1 MGIPAIVTAGDRGAA
16 RSVHGESKVFLR
28 LAGRPL
34 VVHTLLALQAV
45 PEVSEIWVVGDAER
59 LAAALAEPEVRARLR
74 KPIHVLEQFRNLYEN
89 AWETYRRLL
98 PGAGPAGRDPQEA
111 DLDRKVLYLSADLPF
126 ATPQEI
132 SQFIERAQAL
142 DCDYALGLVGEDALA
157 EFLPPPGGG
166 PGIRVAT
173 FDLREGRLRQSNLH
187 LVAPARLRNRHYIQE
202 MYEHRHQ
209 RELRQMLGV
218 AWRLLRFEK
227 GGLAVL
233 WYFLLMHL
241 AMQADVHGWRGLADR
256 IRRLIPIARI
266 ERGVGDL
273 LGTRFRFVVT
283 DVGGCAMDIDLD
295 EQLDAAEVRFEEW
308 REQQA
313 RRAERLVGP
322 LPLAPGGA
330 PEAP

>member
-34 VVHTLLALQAV
+34 VVHTVLALQAV
-45 PEVSEIWVVGDAER
+45 PEVSEVWVVGDAER
-59 LAAALAEPEVRARLR
+59 LAAALGEPEVRARLR
-74 KPIHVLEQFRNLYEN
+74 KPLHVQEQFGNLYEN

-98 PGAGPAGRDPQEA
+98 PGAGPEGRDPEQA
-111 DLDRKVLYLSADLPF
+111 DLDRKILYLSADLPF
-126 ATPQEI
+126 ATPEEL
-132 SQFIERAQAL
+132 SQFIQRARAL
-142 DCDYALGLVGEDALA
+142 DCDYALGLVGEEAIAD
-157 EFLPPPGGG
+157 FLPPPGGG

-173 FDLREGRLRQSNLH
+173 FDLREGRVRQSNLH

-202 MYEHRHQ
+202 MYDHRHQ
-209 RELRQMLGV
+209 RELGQMLAL
-218 AWRLLRFEK
+218 AWRLLRYEK
-227 GGLAVL
+227 GGLSVL

-241 AMQADVHGWRGLADR
+241 AMQADEHGWRGLADR

-283 DVGGCAMDIDLD
+283 DVGGCAIDIDLD
-295 EQLDAAEVRFEEW
+295 EQLDAAEARFEEW
-308 REQQA
+308 RAVQA
-313 RRAERLVGP
+313 RRAQELVGP
-322 LPLAPGGA
+322 LALPPGREPVA
-330 PEAP
+330 S